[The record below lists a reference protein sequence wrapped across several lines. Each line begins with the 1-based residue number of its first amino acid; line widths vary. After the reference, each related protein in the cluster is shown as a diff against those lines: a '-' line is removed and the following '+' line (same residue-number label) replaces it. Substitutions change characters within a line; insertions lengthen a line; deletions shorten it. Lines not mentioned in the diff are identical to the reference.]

1 MEPPLIMPVMD
12 VEDESR
18 KATFIDRHGD
28 VVTLP
33 DNMVVPFARLAA
45 RGSIKRIKRYHVG
58 DIYRPK
64 YVFFVIF
71 FSFISF

>member
-12 VEDESR
+12 AEDESR
-18 KATFIDRHGD
+18 RATFIDRHGD

-64 YVFFVIF
+64 CVFFLYI
-71 FSFISF
+71 FSF